1 MSSIQTILSILIVF
15 PVIVF
20 VGAWF
25 IGRLL
30 RIRKRKRLGI
40 AADVTTVVLYFAVAA
55 VYDWLSV
62 PNAWTN
68 LLLLLLFIAILVVAI
83 LWKNKS
89 DVGPQVIMRLL
100 WRIYF
105 LVLSTLYFLGW
116 VIGLVRSISQYV
128 SG

>member
-1 MSSIQTILSILIVF
+1 M
-15 PVIVF
+15 
-20 VGAWF
+20 
-25 IGRLL
+25 
-30 RIRKRKRLGI
+30 
-40 AADVTTVVLYFAVAA
+40 TTVVLYFAVAA

-62 PNAWTN
+62 PNAWSN